1 MQTIGERLEEAR
13 KRKGISIRE
22 ASESTKIRSDY
33 LHRFESNSFDLNLPE
48 IYVRGFLRAYA
59 QYLKLPADK
68 IVTDYRGLGLGEAK
82 RRPAGD
88 ARESYGRIEVP
99 EAASAPEPA
108 ATAGAPA
115 SSRLHPPQRHAPAQP
130 PHAPSE
136 PTSSVAA
143 TAGVDRAQLIKI
155 GVVVACAVVALLIL
169 FLAIR
174 AVLAPSASDAP
185 RAGTT
190 LPAPPATEIVT
201 LVAIDNVSVKVVQ
214 EADGTVLFQGDLAR
228 GETRT
233 IGKQG
238 RILVTASAGRNLQL
252 EKGGV
257 RYRLGFDGL
266 GRSSMD

>member
-68 IVTDYRGLGLGEAK
+68 IVTDYRGLGLGETK
-82 RRPAGD
+82 RRAPVD
-88 ARESYGRIEVP
+88 NRESYGRIEVP
-99 EAASAPEPA
+99 EPA
-108 ATAGAPA
+108 TVPDAPA
-115 SSRLHPPQRHAPAQP
+115 PTAAAAAPRTSPSPRSANAAA

-143 TAGVDRAQLIKI
+143 TTGVDRAQLIKI
-155 GVVVACAVVALLIL
+155 GVVVACALVALLIL
-169 FLAIR
+169 FLTIR
-174 AVLAPSASDAP
+174 AVLTPSTHDAP
-185 RAGTT
+185 RTGTT

-214 EADGTVLFQGDLAR
+214 ESDGTVLFQGDLAR

-257 RYRLGFDGL
+257 RYRLGFEGL